1 MRIGLTAHP
10 DKPKALDLA
19 SELVRIV
26 GSRGEIVLS
35 DEAARVDPSR
45 PHRPLEQLDC
55 DVLVAIGGDGTF
67 LQALRRSDAPLLPI
81 NAGTVGVLAEIETR
95 RPKEFEWAI
104 ERLLKG
110 FYFLE
115 ERMKL
120 AAEIGRRPLP
130 DATNEF
136 VIHSA
141 AVAKM
146 GLFEVAFDGQVAGR
160 LRADG
165 LIVASPTGSTAY
177 ALSSRGPIV
186 DSSVDALVLTAIAPF
201 RTDPRALV
209 LEPMRTIRLRPV
221 EPKPGAVVVADGE
234 TEFPFSPS
242 EPVTIYRSPR
252 RAVLLRFGSRFFQR
266 LRGKRILPWS
276 EEFAEEG
283 PSIADLPP
291 PA

>member
-1 MRIGLTAHP
+1 MKIGLTAHP
-10 DKPKALDLA
+10 EKSKAIDLA

-26 GSRGEIVLS
+26 GDRAEILLS
-35 DEAARVDPSR
+35 DEVARVDRSR
-45 PHRPLEQLDC
+45 PHAPLEELRP

-67 LQALRRSDAPLLPI
+67 LHALRRSNAPLLPI
-81 NAGTVGVLAEIETR
+81 NAGTVGVLAEVETR
-95 RPKEFEWAI
+95 HPKEFEGAV
-104 ERLLKG
+104 ERLLRG

-120 AAEIGRRPLP
+120 AAQIGTQPLP

-136 VIHSA
+136 VVHTA

-146 GLFEVAFDGQVAGR
+146 GLFEIALDGHVAGR

-177 ALSSRGPIV
+177 SLSLRGPIV
-186 DSSVDALVLTAIAPF
+186 DSAIDAIVLASIAPF

-209 LEPMRTIRLRPV
+209 LEPLRTVRLRPV
-221 EPKPGAVVVADGE
+221 EEKPGAVVVADGE
-234 TEFPFSPS
+234 TEYRLSPAN
-242 EPVTIYRSPR
+242 PVTIYRSPR
-252 RAVLLRFGSRFFQR
+252 RAVLVRFGSRFFQR

-283 PSIADLPP
+283 PTLADFPP
-291 PA
+291 PT

>member
-1 MRIGLTAHP
+1 MKIGLTAHP
-10 DKPKALDLA
+10 DKPRALDLA
-19 SELVRIV
+19 SELVQRV
-26 GSRGEIVLS
+26 GTRAELLLS
-35 DEAARVDPSR
+35 DEAARADPGR
-45 PHRPLEQLDC
+45 PHRPLEEIQC

-67 LQALRRSDAPLLPI
+67 LHALRRSSAPLLPI
-81 NAGTVGVLAEIETR
+81 NAGTVGVLAEVETR
-95 RPKEFEWAI
+95 HPKELEWAI
-104 ERLLKG
+104 ERLLQG

-115 ERMKL
+115 DRMKL
-120 AAEIGRRPLP
+120 AAEVGHRRLP

-136 VIHSA
+136 VVHSA

-146 GLFEVAFDGQVAGR
+146 GLFELAFDGQVVGR

-177 ALSSRGPIV
+177 SLSSRGPIV
-186 DSSVDALVLTAIAPF
+186 DSSIDALVLAAIAPF

-209 LEPMRTIRLRPV
+209 LEPMRTVRLRPV
-221 EPKPGAVVVADGE
+221 EERPGAVVVADGE
-234 TEFPFSPS
+234 DEFPLSPS

-252 RAVLLRFGSRFFQR
+252 RAVLVRFGSRFFQR

-283 PSIADLPP
+283 PSLADLPP